1 MKLLFIA
8 CPPSAELQQALD
20 HHGLHSE
27 SVPFLGQ
34 AAQKAELI
42 TWKISSPKDLATLKQ
57 LRAVQKDAWIAVVVP
72 DNWLR
77 DTNLYSAL
85 LAAEDKD
92 DVWLETQWESGFW
105 LGLQRAVQ
113 SRASRHREQKLQS
126 ELESIK
132 KEQEQLVASST
143 ALVEKLEGDVGIAA
157 QVHRKMYPRFSP
169 DVPGVEVYSKYL
181 PASGSGGD
189 YFDIFEFGDKRRFGL
204 LLADGSSHKSA
215 AALLSVLLKVRLD
228 DLRGRFSDSASFVKH
243 LNDAVLGE
251 QPKSTGTLKL
261 TYAVFDR
268 ASLQLEITS
277 AGGIAPRLWREG
289 EVETLAAQANPMLTD
304 ADYAW
309 TSTSHQ
315 LKPGDTLLLYSDG
328 LEKGLPKVRGGV
340 DGFLRS
346 VGDPGTDALELRNR
360 LLAEVD
366 TFRSAEALP
375 DDLTFILLS
384 VDARALF
391 LRPTATL
398 KRV

>member
-8 CPPSAELQQALD
+8 CPPSKELQLALD
-20 HHGLHSE
+20 HHGLVSE
-27 SVPFLGQ
+27 SVPSLAQ
-34 AAQKAELI
+34 AGQKAELI
-42 TWKISSPKDLATLKQ
+42 AWKVSEPRDLAHLTQ
-57 LRAVQKDAWIAVVVP
+57 LRSVQKNAWIALVVP
-72 DNWLR
+72 DGWLR
-77 DTNLYSAL
+77 DTNLYSSL

-92 DVWLETQWESGFW
+92 DVWLESSWENGFW
-105 LGLQRAVQ
+105 LGVQRAVQ
-113 SRASRHREQKLQS
+113 NRASRNREQKLQA
-126 ELESIK
+126 ELENIK
-132 KEQEQLVASST
+132 REQEALVASST
-143 ALVEKLEGDVGIAA
+143 ALVEKLEGDVDMAS

-181 PASGSGGD
+181 PASGTGGD

-215 AALLSVLLKVRLD
+215 ASLLSVLLKVRLD
-228 DLRGRFSDSASFVKH
+228 DLRGKFSDSASFVKH

-251 QPKSTGTLKL
+251 QPMSPGTLKL

-268 ASLQLEITS
+268 ASLQLELTS

-289 EVETLAAQANPMLTD
+289 EVQTLPVASNPTMTD
-304 ADYAW
+304 AQHVWKSA
-309 TSTSHQ
+309 THQ

-328 LEKGLPKVRGGV
+328 LEQGLPKTRGGV
-340 DGFLRS
+340 DGFLRA

-375 DDLTFILLS
+375 DDLTFILLN
-384 VDARALF
+384 VDSRALF

-398 KRV
+398 RKA

>member
-8 CPPSAELQQALD
+8 CPPSKALQLALD
-20 HHGLHSE
+20 HHGLVNE
-27 SVPFLGQ
+27 SVPSLGQ

-42 TWKISSPKDLATLKQ
+42 VWKVSEPRDLTRLPQ
-57 LRAVQKDAWIAVVVP
+57 LRGGQKSAWIAVVVP
-72 DNWLR
+72 DLWLQ
-77 DTNLYSAL
+77 DSSLYSAL

-92 DVWLETQWESGFW
+92 DVWLESSWESGFW
-105 LGLQRAVQ
+105 IGLQRAVQ
-113 SRASRHREQKLQS
+113 SRASRHREQKLQA
-126 ELESIK
+126 ELEGIK
-132 KEQEQLVASST
+132 KEQEALVASST
-143 ALVEKLEGDVGIAA
+143 ALVEKLEGDVDIAT

-215 AALLSVLLKVRLD
+215 ASLLSVILKVRLD
-228 DLRGRFSDSASFVKH
+228 DLRGRFADSASFVKH
-243 LNDAVLGE
+243 LNDAVLAE
-251 QPKSTGTLKL
+251 QPKSPGTLKL
-261 TYAVFDR
+261 SYGVFDR
-268 ASLQLEITS
+268 GSLQLEMTC
-277 AGGIAPRLWREG
+277 AGGLAPRLWREG
-289 EVETLAAQANPMLTD
+289 VVQVLPVSSNPALTD
-304 ADYAW
+304 GEHEW
-309 TSTSHQ
+309 KSVTHQ
-315 LKPGDTLLLYSDG
+315 LQPGDTLLLYSDG
-328 LEKGLPKVRGGV
+328 LEQGLPKTRGGV
-340 DGFLRS
+340 DGFLRA

-366 TFRSAEALP
+366 TFRSAQALP

-398 KRV
+398 RKV